1 MSFLKYSCQT
11 QKWFF
16 KKNLWYRN
24 DYFTSYR
31 WKVFGLKSI
40 KTENVNFKIFSI
52 FVFHIRM
59 RTICW
64 IINPINFIK
73 LCALSREKVAIDFFR
88 FFFPEKKEKKK
99 KNWSKFRFLSYVS
112 TKFSTIILSV
122 DVYLFILLRTKNIY
136 VCKKLILE
144 YLFWR
149 SFNFFHKKNMWSL
162 FRENLLHIILPPPI
176 IRLISILPCRKTN
189 SKQWLR
195 SII

>member
-16 KKNLWYRN
+16 KKKLWYRN
-24 DYFTSYR
+24 NYFTSYR

-73 LCALSREKVAIDFFR
+73 LCALSREKVVLNFFR
-88 FFFPEKKEKKK
+88 FFFPQKKEKKEKKLIEVPILILRK
-99 KNWSKFRFLSYVS
+99 YKIQYYNSVFRFISFY
-112 TKFSTIILSV
+112 FAP
-122 DVYLFILLRTKNIY
+122 DQ
-136 VCKKLILE
+136 E
-144 YLFWR
+144 YLR
-149 SFNFFHKKNMWSL
+149 M
-162 FRENLLHIILPPPI
+162 
-176 IRLISILPCRKTN
+176 
-189 SKQWLR
+189 
-195 SII
+195 